1 LRRIKTPTRFAG
13 AHFIISGLT
22 PISRHKT
29 QMRWLPTSRPDR
41 PRVLRSRVLS
51 GAAAHQLQHQP
62 RLRLQPL
69 RLLRQPL
76 PQQPRRQLLQQLRRR
91 DLLQR
96 QGLIRRR
103 DPAPL
108 LCLDRSLRRHVV
120 ERVVLRKGAWLPRSF
135 ALNAL
140 AGRLRPCRLIFCAFG
155 NPFGI
160 VFGEADP
167 PSRLSSQQN
176 FPKNLLSLC
185 RERVRKR

>member
-1 LRRIKTPTRFAG
+1 
-13 AHFIISGLT
+13 
-22 PISRHKT
+22 
-29 QMRWLPTSRPDR
+29 
-41 PRVLRSRVLS
+41 
-51 GAAAHQLQHQP
+51 
-62 RLRLQPL
+62 
-69 RLLRQPL
+69 
-76 PQQPRRQLLQQLRRR
+76 RRR

-108 LCLDRSLRRHVV
+108 LCLERSLRRHVV
-120 ERVVLRKGAWLPRSF
+120 ERVVLRKGAWPRKSTSCHHIPVAFYAVWLPRSF